1 MKILIIFLI
10 ILNLILKSKLS
21 EQSKVL
27 LSTFIIVLIFINLSE
42 WQSWSTQDL

>member
-10 ILNLILKSKLS
+10 ILNLILKSKLL

-42 WQSWSTQDL
+42 

>member
-1 MKILIIFLI
+1 MKILVIFLI

-21 EQSKVL
+21 EQSKVTL
-27 LSTFIIVLIFINLSE
+27 ISFIIVLIFINLSE